1 MGNKIRVLITGTV
14 IGVVALILTMMGN
27 PANMGLCIACFLRDT
42 AGGLG
47 LHQAAVVR
55 YIRPEIPGIILGAF
69 LIATFN
75 REFRASG
82 GANKTVRFILGFIM
96 MIGMLVFL
104 GCPLRVALRLGAGD
118 LNALVG
124 FAGLFAGVAAGTFFL
139 KSGFSLGRSGSQPG
153 WAGVVF
159 PAIAVVMLALLFL
172 KPSFIYFSQEG
183 PGSNHAPVLISIFA
197 GLLVGALSQRSR
209 FCMAGGIRD
218 LILFRNFNLI
228 AGFLMIILVTFA
240 GSLYL
245 NKFQPGFAAQPIAH
259 SEALW
264 NFLGL
269 AAAGWAGALLGGCPL
284 RQLVLAGQGNTDA
297 AVTVG
302 GLAAGA
308 AAAHTFGLA
317 AGPAGVP
324 QAGGL
329 AVAAGLIILLA
340 LSIRVCF
347 SSVAVE
353 RRKVNAG
360 S

>member
-1 MGNKIRVLITGTV
+1 MGNKVGVLITGLV
-14 IGVVALILTMMGN
+14 IGILALILSIMGN
-27 PANMGLCIACFLRDT
+27 PANMGVCIACFLRDI

-47 LHQAAVVR
+47 LHKAAVVQ

-69 LIATFN
+69 MISMFN
-75 REFRASG
+75 KEFRAAG
-82 GANKTVRFILGFIM
+82 GSNKIMRFVLGFIM

-124 FAGLFAGVAAGTFFL
+124 FAGLFVGVAIGTFCL

-153 WAGVVF
+153 WAGAIF
-159 PAIAVVMLALLFL
+159 PGAAVILLLFL
-172 KPSFIYFSQEG
+172 FFKPPFIYFSQEG
-183 PGSNHAPVLISIFA
+183 PASNHAPVLIALFA
-197 GLLVGALSQRSR
+197 GLLVGALAQRSR

-228 AGFLMIILVTFA
+228 LGFLVIILTTFA
-240 GSLYL
+240 GSIYL
-245 NKFQPGFAAQPIAH
+245 HKFQPGFTAQPIAH
-259 SEALW
+259 SEAIW

-269 AAAGWAGALLGGCPL
+269 ALAGWAAALLGGCPL

-297 AVTVG
+297 AITVA
-302 GLAAGA
+302 GLMAGA
-308 AAAHTFGLA
+308 AASHIFGLA
-317 AGPAGVP
+317 ASPKGVP
-324 QAGGL
+324 MAGGM
-329 AVAAGLIILLA
+329 AVVAGLIILLA
-340 LSIRVCF
+340 VSFGVCF
-347 SSVAVE
+347 KVVADE